1 MESIKINKLYL
12 AIKLLIE
19 DLKRMLKPRRHDMM
33 EEVCVR

>member
-1 MESIKINKLYL
+1 METIGINKITL

>member
-1 MESIKINKLYL
+1 METIKTNKLTL

-33 EEVCVR
+33 EEVCAR